1 MFLSVFFPFL
11 CAETV
16 QKFQKE
22 ASDVVQNGPL
32 LKEDR
37 YRPTSPI
44 SENLAEPFSTSVAVD
59 RADGIGE
66 VSQSY
71 VDIYTY
77 FQLITNDYS
86 LF

>member
-1 MFLSVFFPFL
+1 MFLSHFL

-32 LKEDR
+32 LKED
-37 YRPTSPI
+37 RPTSPI